1 MNYTFVGKG
10 MTATEGMKEKA
21 KDKIEDRLS
30 RYISDDTK
38 IGVTFS
44 NVKKNNKIEVTVH
57 LPKRTLRAETTH
69 EDMYAAI
76 DLVVDVAEKQI
87 AKYKSR
93 LKDKSQKEKKFA
105 DEFSVFTSND
115 ESDVEVNDEI
125 VKVKKFPVKPMGV
138 EEAIMEM
145 ELIGHN
151 FYVYRDSETNEV
163 NVVYKRLDNGYG
175 VIEPEV

>member
-10 MTATEGMKEKA
+10 MTVTEGMKEKA
-21 KDKIEDRLS
+21 KDKIDDRLS
-30 RYISDDTK
+30 RYISEDTK

-44 NVKKNNKIEVTVH
+44 QVKKVSKIEVTVH

-76 DLVVDVAEKQI
+76 DLVVDIAEKQI

-93 LKDKSQKEKKFA
+93 LKDKSQRDKSFA
-105 DEFSVFTSND
+105 DEFSFLPAHD
-115 ESDVEVNDEI
+115 ESDVEVNDEV

-145 ELIGHN
+145 ELVGHN
-151 FYVYRDSETNEV
+151 FYVYRDATTNEV
-163 NVVYKRLDNGYG
+163 NVVYKRFDNGYG